1 MVDMDPAILEAPYHD
16 EIMID
21 GEVKALAPLLTLYDG
36 MIACVQE
43 EYQQEESMASHSV
56 ERPHLVLYVRNSC
69 PHCTNVTKYLKKE
82 RIRTITIK
90 DIGKDRQAAQDL
102 VKIGGLRQVPCLV
115 INGKAMYES
124 SDILHWL
131 KTHKN
136 QY

>member
-131 KTHKN
+131 KKHKN

>member
-56 ERPHLVLYVRNSC
+56 ERPYLVLYVRNSC
-69 PHCTNVTKYLKKE
+69 PYCTKVTKYLKKE
-82 RIRTITIK
+82 RKTIPIK
-90 DIGKDRQAAQDL
+90 DIGSDRQAAQEL
-102 VKIGGLRQVPCLV
+102 VEIGGKRQVPCLV

-131 KTHKN
+131 KKHKN